1 MADFV
6 TFLICQQVTP
16 PSDNP
21 PPPSP
26 PIVKTLPG
34 FIAPL
39 AMLCSIV
46 PSQNATA
53 QNLPSSLG
61 FSINGSFLNGTAE
74 SDTSV
79 LITDNDLT
87 NGYNSGFDL
96 KDAPTQLNPTGSNG
110 AAAFQWG
117 TPSSTSSYPH
127 ASALWFQPLAV
138 SDAVAEKTFD
148 LGQLSYRNGTIKGS
162 SGASW
167 VDLAITLSFSQPLGL
182 DPISVVFGNE
192 LVNTTNSNDP
202 VASADIVSLKS
213 LAAPLN
219 FKDSAG
225 NQYYLELTFK
235 VDSNTIDGTLSTQEQ
250 FHVFEGTQGR
260 ATLLG
265 RFTVDPVGGLGT
277 NGVVPEPSSAL
288 LGGIGLLILLR
299 RRR

>member
-1 MADFV
+1 MK
-6 TFLICQQVTP
+6 L
-16 PSDNP
+16 
-21 PPPSP
+21 
-26 PIVKTLPG
+26 LPG
-34 FIAPL
+34 FIAPV
-39 AMLCSIV
+39 ATLCTIN
-46 PSQNATA
+46 PSQNAAA

-61 FSINGSFLNGTAE
+61 FSIDGSFLNGTAE
-74 SDTSV
+74 SYNGI

-87 NGYNSGFDL
+87 NGYSSGFDL
-96 KDAPTQLNPTGSNG
+96 KDAPTQLNPSGPNG

-138 SDAVAEKTFD
+138 SNAVAEATFD
-148 LGQLSYRNGTIKGS
+148 LGYLYYRNGTIKS
-162 SGASW
+162 DSGASW
-167 VDLAITLSFSQPLGL
+167 VDLAMTLSFSQPLGL

-192 LVNTTNSNDP
+192 LVNTTNSYDP
-202 VASADIVSLKS
+202 AASADIVSLKN

-235 VDSNTIDGTLSTQEQ
+235 VDPDTIDGTLSTQEQ

-265 RFTVDPVGGLGT
+265 RFTVDPIGSLGT
-277 NGVVPEPSSAL
+277 NGVVPEPNSAL